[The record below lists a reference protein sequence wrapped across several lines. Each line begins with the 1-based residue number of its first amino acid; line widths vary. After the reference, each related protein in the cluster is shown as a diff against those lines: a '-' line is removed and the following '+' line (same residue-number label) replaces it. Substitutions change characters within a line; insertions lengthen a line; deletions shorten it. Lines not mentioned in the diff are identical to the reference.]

1 MADEA
6 AQTSSESQPKPRGKL
21 SPLMVIGAL
30 MAVEGIAVFFA
41 ARMFD
46 SAPASAE
53 AALVEEGGDHAAPA
67 AEHGAPAADHGGAA
81 ESGGG
86 EHGAGKAVGEQF
98 AEIELAECRPSNKL
112 TGKLVTFHLK
122 VSVLVSAADK
132 ERADAAA
139 KSRLA
144 RIQDAINVVMRS
156 AEPAQLSEPGL
167 ETLRRRLKHEFDKI
181 FGDETLIKQVLI
193 PQLLQ
198 SGSGV

>member
-6 AQTSSESQPKPRGKL
+6 AKTTGDAQPKPKKKL

-30 MAVEGIAVFFA
+30 MAVEGVAVFFA
-41 ARMFD
+41 ARMFE

-53 AALVEEGGDHAAPA
+53 AAPTDGSDGHAAA
-67 AEHGAPAADHGGAA
+67 DAEHGAPSGEHGSNPDAA
-81 ESGGG
+81 GG
-86 EHGAGKAVGEQF
+86 EHGAGKAPSEQF

-122 VSVLVSAADK
+122 VSVLVSVLDK
-132 ERADAAA
+132 ERAEAGA
-139 KSRLA
+139 KARLA

-167 ETLRRRLKHEFDKI
+167 DTLRRRLKREFDRI
-181 FGDETLIKQVLI
+181 FGDETLIKHVLI